1 MEQQAFIWEDCL
13 NKVQQ
18 ESKTE
23 AGKWPP
29 FSPFSETGLVLLY
42 AACKC
47 KQGRVPQV
55 LSVTSSG
62 I

>member
-1 MEQQAFIWEDCL
+1 MEERAFVWEDYL
-13 NKVQQ
+13 NKVHQ

-23 AGKWPP
+23 AGKRPP

-42 AACKC
+42 VACKC
-47 KQGRVPQV
+47 KRGWVPQV